1 MKILYFSPIYY
12 SDMKQRPQQIA
23 EFLSKDHQIYYIEPT
38 ISLIRQLL
46 KGGKS
51 CIREQRKVND
61 NLTVIRLNGCFT
73 FHKSIEILD
82 LLGVNNWW
90 ELLQLRKLIR
100 ECHLIWVGYSGWYT
114 IIRHIKRKPII
125 FDKMDEEDM
134 LVSSNMWKKTLQ
146 RNKRK
151 MVKVSDVIIVT
162 CQKFYEEI
170 KRIGKTVYL
179 IPNAVAE
186 EFMEKTFQK
195 DREYKEIT
203 KVKRIGYIGT
213 IGEWFDMEIVEELLS
228 INPEYEIILVGR
240 NYLPE
245 NENPRVRYLGVK
257 KNEEL
262 PEIIKNF
269 DVCLYNFKKSEL
281 LDTINPVKVYEYL
294 AANKPVLA
302 VESMETLKLKQYLMI
317 YNEKKEIGQWMSQ
330 PIKRPFRTEEERKE
344 FIRKNGWKARAQEI
358 NQILSFV
365 EEMK

>member
-1 MKILYFSPIYY
+1 
-12 SDMKQRPQQIA
+12 
-23 EFLSKDHQIYYIEPT
+23 
-38 ISLIRQLL
+38 
-46 KGGKS
+46 
-51 CIREQRKVND
+51 
-61 NLTVIRLNGCFT
+61 
-73 FHKSIEILD
+73 
-82 LLGVNNWW
+82 
-90 ELLQLRKLIR
+90 
-100 ECHLIWVGYSGWYT
+100 
-114 IIRHIKRKPII
+114 
-125 FDKMDEEDM
+125 M
-134 LVSSNMWKKTLQ
+134 LVSSKIWKKTLQ

-151 MVKVSDVIIVT
+151 MVEVSDVIIVT

-170 KRIGKTVYL
+170 KKIGKKVYL
-179 IPNAVAE
+179 VPNAVAE

-195 DREYKEIT
+195 NKEYEEIT

-213 IGEWFDMEIVEELLS
+213 IGEWFDMEIIEELLS
-228 INPEYEIILVGR
+228 ISPEYEIVLVGR

-245 NENPRVRYLGVK
+245 NKNPRVKYLGVK

-262 PEIIKNF
+262 PEIIKDF

-344 FIRKNGWKARAQEI
+344 FIRKNGWKARVQEI